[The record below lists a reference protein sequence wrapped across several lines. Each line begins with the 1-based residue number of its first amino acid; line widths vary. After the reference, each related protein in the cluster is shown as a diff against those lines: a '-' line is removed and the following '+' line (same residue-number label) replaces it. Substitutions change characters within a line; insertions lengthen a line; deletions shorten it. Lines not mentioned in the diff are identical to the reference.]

1 MSSVDVNGGV
11 METKQLEPAEIIRGE
26 MGTWTH
32 PVYSNYVSENLDGKE
47 HISRDEWDQLKNHFN
62 IQTVTFWMEGHV
74 SPDDW
79 ETMMDDCDIT
89 KWNPIAPNGFFLIDI
104 HFGEDDAYALF
115 ARNKREVEVA

>member
-1 MSSVDVNGGV
+1 
-11 METKQLEPAEIIRGE
+11 METKQLEPAEIIRSE

-32 PVYSNYVSENLDGKE
+32 PEYAEYLADKLKDAEY
-47 HISRDEWDQLKNHFN
+47 ISRDEWGELKRHFN

-89 KWNPIAPNGFFLIDI
+89 KWNPIAR
-104 HFGEDDAYALF
+104 EDDAYALF
-115 ARNKREVEVA
+115 ARNKRESEVA